1 LSGEGDATFVVCTKR
16 GVMENPENDNKELS
30 ETEEDVFEEDNAMA
44 GTYVKET
51 KPKENPA
58 SGNKNSWVIELEMS
72 NSDSDEVPPTEML
85 PGPDSTFA
93 LPKKNVGKTTK
104 ANKGKDSEADNDK
117 ETTNQQDSEEEEV
130 QVFEAPPKT
139 PPLCINLDD
148 TPNTPEAEAPTNKED
163 IITIVRAVPRR
174 MRPKLLQF
182 HENRRP
188 AYWGTWGKTSH
199 TVGPRSPFGK
209 EVKKNQKKN

>member
-1 LSGEGDATFVVCTKR
+1 
-16 GVMENPENDNKELS
+16 MDNRQRLQL
-30 ETEEDVFEEDNAMA
+30 FEQQ
-44 GTYVKET
+44 
-51 KPKENPA
+51 PR
-58 SGNKNSWVIELEMS
+58 L
-72 NSDSDEVPPTEML
+72 
-85 PGPDSTFA
+85 
-93 LPKKNVGKTTK
+93 TK
-104 ANKGKDSEADNDK
+104 AQSMINYLVRENEKARARQLSSIRYRLGSEELQSILNAKNTVVQPKDLVDEFEKLFSRNDK

-130 QVFEAPPKT
+130 QVFEPPPKT

-174 MRPKLLQF
+174 MRLKLLKF

-209 EVKKNQKKN
+209 EVKKNQKKNYRSKNVPNH

>member
-1 LSGEGDATFVVCTKR
+1 MDNRRRLQLLQQQPRSTKEQSMINYMVRENEKARARQLSSIRYSLGSYELQSILNAENTVVQPKDL
-16 GVMENPENDNKELS
+16 VDEF
-30 ETEEDVFEEDNAMA
+30 EDLF
-44 GTYVKET
+44 
-51 KPKENPA
+51 
-58 SGNKNSWVIELEMS
+58 SR
-72 NSDSDEVPPTEML
+72 
-85 PGPDSTFA
+85 
-93 LPKKNVGKTTK
+93 
-104 ANKGKDSEADNDK
+104 NDK

-130 QVFEAPPKT
+130 QVFEPPPKT

-174 MRPKLLQF
+174 MRLKLLKF

-209 EVKKNQKKN
+209 EVKKNQKKNYRSKNVPNH

>member
-1 LSGEGDATFVVCTKR
+1 MDNRRRLQLLQQQPRSTKEQSMINYMVRENEKARARQLSSIRYRLGSENTVVQPKDL
-16 GVMENPENDNKELS
+16 VDEF
-30 ETEEDVFEEDNAMA
+30 EDLF
-44 GTYVKET
+44 
-51 KPKENPA
+51 
-58 SGNKNSWVIELEMS
+58 SR
-72 NSDSDEVPPTEML
+72 
-85 PGPDSTFA
+85 
-93 LPKKNVGKTTK
+93 
-104 ANKGKDSEADNDK
+104 NDK

-130 QVFEAPPKT
+130 QVFEPPPKT

-174 MRPKLLQF
+174 MRPKLLKF

-188 AYWGTWGKTSH
+188 AYWGTWSKTSH

-209 EVKKNQKKN
+209 EVKKNQKKNYRSKNVPNH